1 MSYVLIAIRI
11 TLPLT
16 AGEGLNTAIE
26 GGLYSASINKD

>member
-1 MSYVLIAIRI
+1 MSHVLMAI

-26 GGLYSASINKD
+26 GGLYGASLNKD

>member
-1 MSYVLIAIRI
+1 MSHVLMAIRI

-26 GGLYSASINKD
+26 GGLYGASINKA